1 MLDYRPLGDIIKAQ
15 GLRLVLVKGYPSPW
29 GQAAKT
35 IFEIKGLEY
44 LVAAQD
50 AGGTNEELLAW
61 SGVNSGP
68 VVAWNDEK
76 PISRWLDILMLA
88 ERLAPTPSLLPAEVH
103 DRALMVG
110 LANELCGELGLGW
123 NRRLQMFAPAM
134 DSGSPP
140 EGVARMSSKY
150 GYRQADVAAASTRL
164 IAQLQAL
171 AAQLRSQVA
180 KGRPFFVGNSLS
192 ALDIYWVSFM
202 NLLQLSPPE
211 QCEVPDALREMINS
225 TPPEVMAALD
235 PLLVAHRDRIFNAH
249 FRNPMEL

>member
-1 MLDYRPLGDIIKAQ
+1 MLDYRPLEEIIKAP

-44 LVAAQD
+44 QVAAQD
-50 AGGTNEELLAW
+50 AGGTNEALLAW

-88 ERLAPTPSLLPAEVH
+88 ERLAPSPSLLPADAHE
-103 DRALMVG
+103 RALMVG
-110 LANELCGELGLGW
+110 LSNELCGELGLGW

-134 DSGSPP
+134 ESGNPP
-140 EGVARMSSKY
+140 EGVARMSDKY
-150 GYRQADVAAASTRL
+150 GYRAADVAAASDRL
-164 IAQLQAL
+164 IGQLNAL
-171 AAQLRSQVA
+171 SAQLRSQVA

-211 QCEVPDALREMINS
+211 QCEVPDPLREMINS
-225 TPPEVMAALD
+225 TPPAVMAALD
-235 PLLVAHRDRIFNAH
+235 PLLVTHRDRIFNAH